1 MHDIQS
7 IRDAILPLIEAH
19 KNTEHVEF
27 EFRLGRHNGT
37 YFDTNV
43 GREAW
48 QRVLAGLQKF
58 NGWEAVSET
67 RNDVYYNDEERVRIT
82 ADADGNQVSVQK
94 TKVDS
99 LDFSTPE
106 APLDCRF
113 AVAIETPRSDG
124 PWPMDRKV
132 SKHRF
137 SFVRKNLSIDVTC
150 ACDQTGGDIDAEDP
164 YTYQIELEIAR
175 PSEVSGCPEELFN
188 VVHKVNDVLKL
199 L

>member
-1 MHDIQS
+1 MHDIHA
-7 IRDAILPLIEAH
+7 IRDAILPLIETH
-19 KNTEHVEF
+19 KNTPHVEF

-37 YFDTNV
+37 YFETNV
-43 GREAW
+43 GRETYD
-48 QRVLAGLQKF
+48 RVLAGLRKY
-58 NGWEAVSET
+58 NGWEHVSET
-67 RNDVYYNDEERVRIT
+67 QSDVYYNDEERVRIT

-94 TKVDS
+94 TKIDS

-113 AVAIETPRSDG
+113 AVAVETPRYDG

-132 SKHRF
+132 SKHRH
-137 SFVRKNLSIDVTC
+137 SFLRKNLSIDVTC
-150 ACDQTGGDIDAEDP
+150 ACDQTGGDVDAEDP

-175 PSEVSGCPEELFN
+175 PGDLSGCPDELFN
-188 VVHKVNDVLKL
+188 IVYKINDVLKL